1 MSGVRRREHLK
12 QPIRAEGHTNGSHA
26 LPVPD
31 ALLESLAVR
40 VADLLAERFPETP
53 EPYLT
58 VEEAATYLACAPK
71 RIYELKAQ
79 GRIAHFRDG
88 KRLLFRR
95 EDLDAALRR
104 REAE

>member
-1 MSGVRRREHLK
+1 
-12 QPIRAEGHTNGSHA
+12 
-26 LPVPD
+26 
-31 ALLESLAVR
+31 
-40 VADLLAERFPETP
+40 
-53 EPYLT
+53 LT

-104 REAE
+104 REAK